1 MHGRDNRKQRC
12 AGVGPMTIDQLHDL
26 GKALGAITAVVTT
39 MWGAWRYVKPSVVPY
54 LHALAQL
61 HKMPAMLHDI
71 RKEVRP
77 NGGSS
82 MRDELRNTSND
93 LRRIG
98 ATMRAHFDTNDDGHF
113 EADAQGRFSHIN
125 ETLRRWCDRSRSDLF
140 GLGWFSCVAEH
151 DRDKVRDEW
160 LEAVAEGR
168 EFRKY
173 FAMVA
178 ANGNEFTVNAQAGPV
193 RDTVT
198 GEVML
203 YVGHIRRRHHSGVR
217 RAVSLDDGS

>member
-1 MHGRDNRKQRC
+1 MN
-12 AGVGPMTIDQLHDL
+12 VDQLHDL
-26 GKALGAITAVVTT
+26 GKALGALAAVVSAV
-39 MWGAWRYVKPSVVPY
+39 WGAWRFAWPKVGPY
-54 LHALAQL
+54 LKALATL
-61 HKMPAMLHDI
+61 HTMPGLLQDI

-98 ATMRAHFDTNDDGHF
+98 ATMRAHFDNNADGHF
-113 EADAQGRFSHIN
+113 EADAQGRFGHIN

-140 GLGWFSCVAEH
+140 GLGWLSCVAEG
-151 DRDKVRDEW
+151 DRDEVRDEW
-160 LEAVAEGR
+160 LAAVAEGR
-168 EFRKY
+168 DFRKH
-173 FAMVA
+173 FAMLD
-178 ANGNEFTVNAQAGPV
+178 ANGTEFTVNAQAGPV

-203 YVGHIRRRHHSGVR
+203 YVGHIRRRHLSGVR
-217 RAVSLDDGS
+217 RAVAVDEE